1 MAFLEYVNT
10 RLEYVTSQLDIGMN
24 KIGAEF
30 TQLSHDVARD
40 IIKGMPCL
48 QEADA
53 TAITRALV
61 KGPLSEG
68 DNVKIGASL
77 RSKVRGSS
85 EGAAIASKLR
95 ESNEVEKC
103 LLSKTASYSRQ
114 MAIWLLASSIE
125 AKLVV
130 EPSYDDPVRAA
141 KAAAD
146 AYEKFIADLKTAS
159 EAKKK
164 YWDEIGM
171 KNQVRDALALSC
183 MCIVGMRDSD
193 AFYSTVAQALGK
205 KELLEVEKSQFANS
219 YMKLM
224 KEVPGHFASQG
235 DLKKEK
241 RMRREPGSKPDQAD
255 GEAANAADI
264 KSVRTTKSKKE
275 KLESTAA
282 EAAASAADVQSFQPA
297 FVPSAGTAASAAH
310 DLSFQ
315 PAYVPVSLCNQ
326 SSLSQPARD
335 WHYGYQDCNGLWH
348 IASAVSTDEDFV
360 QVEQNV
366 AEMDPLNGA
375 MIRRFF
381 DERYYGAYVIRILQS
396 LSTTERLYIVQYQ
409 GLSTEILQQS
419 VVQQGVEDL
428 ANPSAPQG
436 YYGKKDFFL
445 QHEDNI
451 PEATATMKEFAKSKE
466 PHLTAT
472 LNKFGAPSIPERTPE
487 DGDM

>member
-30 TQLSHDVARD
+30 KQLSHDVARD
-40 IIKGMPCL
+40 IMERTKGMPCL

-159 EAKKK
+159 EAKK
-164 YWDEIGM
+164 
-171 KNQVRDALALSC
+171 N
-183 MCIVGMRDSD
+183 
-193 AFYSTVAQALGK
+193 T
-205 KELLEVEKSQFANS
+205 
-219 YMKLM
+219 
-224 KEVPGHFASQG
+224 
-235 DLKKEK
+235 
-241 RMRREPGSKPDQAD
+241 
-255 GEAANAADI
+255 
-264 KSVRTTKSKKE
+264 
-275 KLESTAA
+275 
-282 EAAASAADVQSFQPA
+282 
-297 FVPSAGTAASAAH
+297 GTRS
-310 DLSFQ
+310 
-315 PAYVPVSLCNQ
+315 
-326 SSLSQPARD
+326 
-335 WHYGYQDCNGLWH
+335 G
-348 IASAVSTDEDFV
+348 
-360 QVEQNV
+360 
-366 AEMDPLNGA
+366 
-375 MIRRFF
+375 
-381 DERYYGAYVIRILQS
+381 
-396 LSTTERLYIVQYQ
+396 
-409 GLSTEILQQS
+409 
-419 VVQQGVEDL
+419 
-428 ANPSAPQG
+428 
-436 YYGKKDFFL
+436 
-445 QHEDNI
+445 
-451 PEATATMKEFAKSKE
+451 
-466 PHLTAT
+466 
-472 LNKFGAPSIPERTPE
+472 
-487 DGDM
+487 

>member
-10 RLEYVTSQLDIGMN
+10 RLEYVTIQLDIGLN

-159 EAKKK
+159 EAKK
-164 YWDEIGM
+164 
-171 KNQVRDALALSC
+171 N
-183 MCIVGMRDSD
+183 
-193 AFYSTVAQALGK
+193 T
-205 KELLEVEKSQFANS
+205 
-219 YMKLM
+219 
-224 KEVPGHFASQG
+224 
-235 DLKKEK
+235 
-241 RMRREPGSKPDQAD
+241 
-255 GEAANAADI
+255 
-264 KSVRTTKSKKE
+264 
-275 KLESTAA
+275 
-282 EAAASAADVQSFQPA
+282 
-297 FVPSAGTAASAAH
+297 GTRS
-310 DLSFQ
+310 
-315 PAYVPVSLCNQ
+315 
-326 SSLSQPARD
+326 
-335 WHYGYQDCNGLWH
+335 G
-348 IASAVSTDEDFV
+348 
-360 QVEQNV
+360 
-366 AEMDPLNGA
+366 
-375 MIRRFF
+375 
-381 DERYYGAYVIRILQS
+381 
-396 LSTTERLYIVQYQ
+396 
-409 GLSTEILQQS
+409 
-419 VVQQGVEDL
+419 
-428 ANPSAPQG
+428 
-436 YYGKKDFFL
+436 
-445 QHEDNI
+445 
-451 PEATATMKEFAKSKE
+451 
-466 PHLTAT
+466 
-472 LNKFGAPSIPERTPE
+472 
-487 DGDM
+487 